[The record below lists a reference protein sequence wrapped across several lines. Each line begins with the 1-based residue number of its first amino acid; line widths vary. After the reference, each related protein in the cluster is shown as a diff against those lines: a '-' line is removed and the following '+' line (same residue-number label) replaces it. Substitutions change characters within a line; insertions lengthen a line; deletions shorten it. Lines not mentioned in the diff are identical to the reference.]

1 MQNQVLDRMQFID
14 KIKNRQN
21 KLKGKLD
28 FLNHDL
34 SVITKCEGKELSQG
48 CQSCKNGTWFCLYVG
63 YKCNLDCWYCPQ
75 GNMQL
80 KENKIDH
87 PKAMQRLWMDD
98 IKTSIDMVK
107 PGTIKGVSY
116 SGGEPFLYLDKI
128 IDMAS
133 YITRNHPDIYQW
145 CYTNGLL
152 VTVNKLQILKDIGIK
167 EIRFH
172 IEASNFN
179 KKVIEIIK
187 EAVKIIDIVTIET
200 PATPRLK
207 KWLIDE
213 KNIHMLEEIGLYQLN
228 LSEIYYVGEYM
239 YENVERY
246 IYTSMSRGQHVSPTY
261 SRKTTYDIFDYVI
274 ENNVNIICNDCSHQS
289 RDAQLITRELNK
301 DRLTQMW

>member
-14 KIKNRQN
+14 KIRKRQN

-28 FLNHDL
+28 FLNHNL
-34 SVITKCEGKELSQG
+34 SVITKCKGKTLSQG
-48 CQSCKNGTWFCLYVG
+48 CQCCKDGTWFCLYVG
-63 YKCNLDCWYCPQ
+63 HKCNLDCWYCPQ
-75 GNMQL
+75 GNLQY
-80 KENKIDH
+80 KEEKIDH
-87 PKAMQRLWMDD
+87 SKAMQRLWMDD

-179 KKVIEIIK
+179 KKVIEMIK
-187 EAVKIIDIVTIET
+187 EAIKIIDIVTIET

-207 KWLIDE
+207 KWLIDK

-239 YENVERY
+239 YEDVERY

-261 SRKTTYDIFDYVI
+261 SREVTYDIFDYVI
-274 ENNVNIICNDCSHQS
+274 ENNINIICNDCSHQS